1 MKKALLIAGFAGV
14 LLGAAALVAVAQ
26 DQQSSGRRGSR
37 GREGRGGGG
46 PRPEFTDPLAEVRG
60 EDGSLN
66 LEGLMAKL
74 SEGLKAADKDAD
86 GVLTAEELRASD
98 FGRFFMRGPFGPGG
112 MMGGPGGPRPDG
124 QRGPGG
130 PGGQRGPGGPGGMMG
145 GPMRYMFQAMVVDL
159 SKLPEDT
166 PDDVRETFTKAD
178 KNNDGFI
185 DGEERMAMMPRPEGP
200 GGDNARSG
208 GDNARSGGD
217 NARSGRR
224 GSRGRGN

>member
-37 GREGRGGGG
+37 NREGRGGG

-66 LEGLMAKL
+66 LEGLMTKL

-86 GVLTAEELRASD
+86 GVLTAEELRESD
-98 FGRFFMRGPFGPGG
+98 FGRFFLRGPFGGPGG
-112 MMGGPGGPRPDG
+112 PFGGPGGPGGPRPDG

-130 PGGQRGPGGPGGMMG
+130 PDGQRGPGGPGGMMG

-178 KNNDGFI
+178 KNSDGI
-185 DGEERMAMMPRPEGP
+185 LDSEERMAMMPRPGGAPGP
-200 GGDNARSG
+200 GGPDGNNARP
-208 GDNARSGGD
+208 
-217 NARSGRR
+217 GRR
-224 GSRGRGN
+224 GSRNRGN

>member
-26 DQQSSGRRGSR
+26 DQQPSGRRGSR
-37 GREGRGGGG
+37 NREGRGGGG
-46 PRPEFTDPLAEVRG
+46 PRPEFTDPLAELRG
-60 EDGSLN
+60 EDGSFN
-66 LEGLMAKL
+66 LEALMAKL
-74 SEGLKAADKDAD
+74 GEGLKAADKDAD

-98 FGRFFMRGPFGPGG
+98 FGRLFFRGPFGP
-112 MMGGPGGPRPDG
+112 GGPGGPRPDG

-130 PGGQRGPGGPGGMMG
+130 PGGSDGQRGPGGPGGMMG

-178 KNNDGFI
+178 KNSDGI
-185 DGEERMAMMPRPEGP
+185 LDSEIGRASCRERV
-200 GGDNARSG
+200 
-208 GDNARSGGD
+208 
-217 NARSGRR
+217 
-224 GSRGRGN
+224 